1 MAFTPFPPRQPTASA
16 RLPLTLMT
24 LDDWA
29 LATITGA
36 DSEKYMQGQVTA
48 DVSQMT
54 EDQHLLAAHCDAK
67 GKMWS
72 NLRLFRDGD
81 GFAWIE
87 RRSVRE
93 PQLTELKKYAVFS
106 KVTIAPDDERV
117 LLGVAGFQAR
127 AALANLFSELPSR
140 EKQVVKEG
148 ATTLLWF
155 EHPAERFLIVTDE
168 ATANMLTDKLRG
180 EAELNNSQQWLA
192 LNIEAGFPVIDAANS
207 GQFIP
212 QATNL
217 QALGGISFKKG
228 CYTGQEMVARAKFR
242 GANKR
247 ALWLLKGSASRLPEA
262 GEDLEL
268 KMGENWRRTGT
279 VLAAVKLEDGQV
291 VVQVVM
297 NNDME
302 PDSMTMRIHCVSS
315 HCHIRWKS
323 KSLYRIRHLSP
334 DATLV
339 CLFRPTKARQ
349 LRLPNIQIDRQ
360 KVAHTTAEHKAVP
373 DGMIVWNAL
382 ADVENHPE
390 RINHTAYR
398 Q

>member
-1 MAFTPFPPRQPTASA
+1 MAFTPFSPRQPVASA

-29 LATITGA
+29 LATLVGV
-36 DSEKYMQGQVTA
+36 DSEKYLQGQVTA

-54 EDQHLLAAHCDAK
+54 EHQHLLAAHCDPK

-72 NLRLFRDGD
+72 NLRLFRRQD
-81 GFAWIE
+81 GFALIE
-87 RRSVRE
+87 RRSLRDA
-93 PQLTELKKYAVFS
+93 QLAELKKYAVFS
-106 KVTIAPDDERV
+106 KVTIAADDELV

-127 AALANLFSELPSR
+127 AALKNLFSELPDG
-140 EKQVVKEG
+140 EKQVTHEG
-148 ATTLLWF
+148 ATSLLWF
-155 EHPAERFLIVTDE
+155 EHPAERFLLVTDV
-168 ATANMLTDKLRG
+168 ATAERVTEALRG
-180 EAELNNSQQWLA
+180 EAQLNNSQQWLS
-192 LNIEAGFPVIDAANS
+192 LNIEAGIPVIDAANS

-247 ALWLLKGSASRLPEA
+247 ALWYLAGQASRVPEA

-279 VLAAVKLEDGQV
+279 VLAAVQLDDGRLL
-291 VVQVVM
+291 VQAVM

-302 PDSMTMRIHCVSS
+302 PDSVFRVREDVNTLSIEPLPY
-315 HCHIRWKS
+315 
-323 KSLYRIRHLSP
+323 SL
-334 DATLV
+334 
-339 CLFRPTKARQ
+339 
-349 LRLPNIQIDRQ
+349 
-360 KVAHTTAEHKAVP
+360 E
-373 DGMIVWNAL
+373 
-382 ADVENHPE
+382 E
-390 RINHTAYR
+390 
-398 Q
+398 

>member
-87 RRSVRE
+87 RRSVRDS
-93 PQLTELKKYAVFS
+93 QLTELKKYAVFS
-106 KVTIAPDDERV
+106 KVTIVPDDERV

-127 AALANLFSELPSR
+127 AALENLFREMPSK
-140 EKQVVKEG
+140 EKQVVREG

-168 ATANMLTDKLRG
+168 ATANTLTDKLRG

-212 QATNL
+212 QQLTFRRSAVSVLRKAAIPGKRWWHELSSAEPTN
-217 QALGGISFKKG
+217 ARSG
-228 CYTGQEMVARAKFR
+228 CWRVA
-242 GANKR
+242 
-247 ALWLLKGSASRLPEA
+247 P
-262 GEDLEL
+262 
-268 KMGENWRRTGT
+268 
-279 VLAAVKLEDGQV
+279 AVCRKLV
-291 VVQVVM
+291 K
-297 NNDME
+297 
-302 PDSMTMRIHCVSS
+302 T
-315 HCHIRWKS
+315 
-323 KSLYRIRHLSP
+323 
-334 DATLV
+334 
-339 CLFRPTKARQ
+339 
-349 LRLPNIQIDRQ
+349 
-360 KVAHTTAEHKAVP
+360 
-373 DGMIVWNAL
+373 
-382 ADVENHPE
+382 
-390 RINHTAYR
+390 
-398 Q
+398 

>member
-1 MAFTPFPPRQPTASA
+1 MAFTPFSPRQPVASA

-29 LATITGA
+29 LATLVGV
-36 DSEKYMQGQVTA
+36 DSEKYLQGQVTA

-54 EDQHLLAAHCDAK
+54 EHQHLLAAHCDPK

-72 NLRLFRDGD
+72 NLRLFRRQD
-81 GFAWIE
+81 GFALIE
-87 RRSVRE
+87 RRSLRDA
-93 PQLTELKKYAVFS
+93 QLAELKKYAVFS
-106 KVTIAPDDERV
+106 KVTIAADDELV

-127 AALANLFSELPSR
+127 AALKNLFSELPDA
-140 EKQVVKEG
+140 EKQVTHDG
-148 ATTLLWF
+148 ATSLLWF
-155 EHPAERFLIVTDE
+155 EHPAERFLLVTDV
-168 ATANMLTDKLRG
+168 ATAERVTEALRG
-180 EAELNNSQQWLA
+180 EAQLNNSQQWLS
-192 LNIEAGFPVIDAANS
+192 LNIEAGIPVIDAANS

-247 ALWLLKGSASRLPEA
+247 ALWYLAGQASRVPEA

-279 VLAAVKLEDGQV
+279 VLAAVQLDDGRLL
-291 VVQVVM
+291 VQAVM

-302 PDSMTMRIHCVSS
+302 PDSVFRVREDVNTLSIEPLPY
-315 HCHIRWKS
+315 
-323 KSLYRIRHLSP
+323 SL
-334 DATLV
+334 
-339 CLFRPTKARQ
+339 
-349 LRLPNIQIDRQ
+349 
-360 KVAHTTAEHKAVP
+360 E
-373 DGMIVWNAL
+373 
-382 ADVENHPE
+382 E
-390 RINHTAYR
+390 
-398 Q
+398 